1 MRKPKAPEMPAQQAA
16 ARLFQAHRA
25 RERFAPLPEG
35 LAPRNA
41 EEAYAIQDAFVALR
55 AAELGPIAG
64 YKIALSSAAMQK
76 FVGVDSPQAGAILRA
91 QVRRSP
97 ARIRASDYVRLIVEF
112 EIAVEM
118 GEDLPVA
125 DAPYSR
131 ERIMQA
137 VAAVTPAIEIADD
150 RGADYSLLSQ
160 HPYELIADNSWNEG
174 VVLGEPVRDWKA
186 LDLAQVLG
194 VARINGKP
202 AGEGRGDAAMGHPL
216 DAVAWL
222 ANHLASRGRG
232 LPRGEFVIT
241 GSVITSK
248 AVKAGDRI
256 EFALG
261 GMGKVQVGVD

>member
-174 VVLGEPVRDWKA
+174 VVLS
-186 LDLAQVLG
+186 L
-194 VARINGKP
+194 I
-202 AGEGRGDAAMGHPL
+202 HI
-216 DAVAWL
+216 
-222 ANHLASRGRG
+222 S
-232 LPRGEFVIT
+232 
-241 GSVITSK
+241 
-248 AVKAGDRI
+248 
-256 EFALG
+256 
-261 GMGKVQVGVD
+261 